1 MTEPIQFSQ
10 TMRQWMDVLMHRSM
24 RGWMQYVKASGLS
37 MPQFGILM
45 RLQHGGECGISD
57 LSEHMETTV
66 AAVSQ
71 LVEKLVQA
79 DLLARTEDP
88 TDRRAKRVALSPAG
102 QAFIQQGIA
111 ERYDWVDQLAVVLSP
126 EERAKIVAALDI
138 MIEKERDLEV
148 EL

>member
-1 MTEPIQFSQ
+1 MTEPIQFSH

-45 RLQHGGECGISD
+45 RLHRGGECGISD

-66 AAVSQ
+66 AAASQ

-79 DLLARTEDP
+79 ELLERTEDP

-102 QAFIQQGIA
+102 QAFIQQGIR
-111 ERYDWVDQLAVVLSP
+111 ERYDWVDQLADTLNP
-126 EERAKIVAALDI
+126 EEKERITAALEI
-138 MIEKERDLEV
+138 MIERERNLESA
-148 EL
+148 